1 MRVLTSV
8 PVHALSTE
16 RFASVLDAEVY
27 ERFDEL
33 AKGARERFAGRV
45 VWNVNS
51 TPRGGGVAE
60 MLQSLL
66 AYARGAGVDARW
78 EVIRGE
84 PEFFRVT
91 KRIHN
96 HLHGA
101 PGDGGGLGAAE
112 REAYEAA
119 LAPNASEL
127 LEVVSRD
134 DVVILH
140 DPQTAGLVPPL
151 NEAGVPVIWR
161 CHVGIDSPNELAR
174 EAWAFLVDYVREAD
188 ACVFSRRAFAWEG
201 LDEDR
206 IALIAPSIDAFS
218 AKNQDLDQHAVA
230 AILCVAGL
238 QQDGTSGH
246 AAAEFIRQDGSP
258 AHVVR
263 QAELYQEA
271 PVRPDDRV
279 VVQVSRWDRLKDP
292 LGVMEGFVD
301 HVAGDDAHLV
311 LAGPSVE
318 AVTDDPE
325 GAEVLA
331 EVREKLEGLDPA
343 RRARVH
349 LAGLP
354 MDDLEENAAIVNA
367 LQRRADV
374 IVQKSLAEGFGLT
387 VAEGMWKG
395 RPVVASRIGGIQ
407 DQIVDDVSGV
417 LLNDPLDLEEFGGAV
432 RRLLDD
438 PAAADAMGREARQR
452 VRSEFLGVRSLT
464 QYLDLIE
471 RVERRRPAA
480 VAEAEPS

>member
-1 MRVLTSV
+1 MRALTSV
-8 PVHALSTE
+8 PVPALSTE
-16 RFASVLDAEVY
+16 RFASVLDAEAY

-33 AKGARERFAGRV
+33 ARGAGERFAGRV

-78 EVIRGE
+78 EVIRGD
-84 PEFFRVT
+84 PEFFRIT

-96 HLHGA
+96 RLHGA
-101 PGDGGGLGAAE
+101 PGDDGGLGAAE
-112 REAYEAA
+112 RQAYEAA
-119 LAPNASEL
+119 LASNASEL
-127 LEVVSRD
+127 LELVSQD

-151 NEAGVPVIWR
+151 KEAGVPVIWR

-174 EAWAFLVDYVREAD
+174 EAWAFLVGYVRDAD

-218 AKNQDLDQHAVA
+218 AKNQDLDARAVA
-230 AILCVAGL
+230 AILGVAGL
-238 QQDGTSGH
+238 QQGPSGH
-246 AAAEFIRQDGSP
+246 GAAEFMRQDGSP

-331 EVREKLEGLDPA
+331 EVREKLEGLDPT

-407 DQIVDDVSGV
+407 DQIVDGENGV

-438 PAAADAMGREARQR
+438 PEAADAMGRKARQR
-452 VRSEFLGVRSLT
+452 IGSEFLGVRSLM

-471 RVERRRPAA
+471 RLERERPAA
-480 VAEAEPS
+480 VVSETELR

>member
-1 MRVLTSV
+1 MTVLTSV
-8 PVHALSTE
+8 PVAALSTE
-16 RFASVLDAEVY
+16 RFASVLDPDAY

-33 AKGARERFAGRV
+33 AKSARERFAGRV

-51 TPRGGGVAE
+51 TARGGGVAE

-66 AYARGAGVDARW
+66 AYARGTGVDARW

-84 PEFFRVT
+84 PDFFRVT

-101 PGDGGGLGAAE
+101 PGDGGGLGEPE
-112 REAYEAA
+112 RETYEAA

-127 LEVVSRD
+127 LELVSQD

-151 NEAGVPVIWR
+151 KEAGVPVIWR

-174 EAWAFLVDYVREAD
+174 EAWAFLVPYVRDAD

-201 LDEDR
+201 LEEDR

-218 AKNQDLDQHAVA
+218 AKNQDLDPGAVG
-230 AILCVAGL
+230 AILRVAGL
-238 QQDGTSGH
+238 QEGEAAGH
-246 AAAEFIRQDGSP
+246 APAFMRQDGSP

-263 QAELYQEA
+263 RAELHQEA
-271 PVRPDDRV
+271 PLRPDDRV

-292 LGVMEGFVD
+292 LGVMQGFID

-331 EVREKLEGLDPA
+331 EAREMLDGVEPA

-349 LAGLP
+349 LACLP

-367 LQRRADV
+367 LQRRADIV
-374 IVQKSLAEGFGLT
+374 VQKSLAEGFGLT

-407 DQIVDDVSGV
+407 DQIVDGESGV
-417 LLNDPLDLEEFGGAV
+417 VLNDPLDLEEFGGAV

-438 PAAADAMGREARQR
+438 PAAAAAMGREARQR
-452 VRSEFLGVRSLT
+452 VRSQFLGVRSLT

-471 RVERRRPAA
+471 RVGRKRPSAA
-480 VAEAEPS
+480 AH

>member
-1 MRVLTSV
+1 MKVLTSIPV
-8 PVHALSTE
+8 PALSTE
-16 RFASVLDAEVY
+16 RFASVLDAEAY
-27 ERFDEL
+27 ERFDVL
-33 AKGARERFAGRV
+33 ARGARERFAGRV

-78 EVIRGE
+78 EVIQGDS
-84 PEFFRVT
+84 EFFRVT

-101 PGDGGGLGAAE
+101 PGDGGGLGAPE

-119 LAPNASEL
+119 LAPNSTEL
-127 LEVVSRD
+127 LECVSRD
-134 DVVILH
+134 DIVILH

-151 NEAGVPVIWR
+151 KEAGIPVIWR
-161 CHVGIDSPNELAR
+161 CHVGMDSPNQLAR
-174 EAWAFLVDYVREAD
+174 DAWAFLVDYVRGAD
-188 ACVFSRRAFAWEG
+188 AYVFSRLAFAWEG

-206 IALIAPSIDAFS
+206 IALIAPSIGAFS
-218 AKNQDLDQHAVA
+218 AKNQDLDPRAVV
-230 AILCVAGL
+230 AILGVAGL
-238 QQDGTSGH
+238 QQDGAEGH

-263 QAELYQEA
+263 QAEIYQKA
-271 PVRPDDRV
+271 PVRPHDRV

-292 LGVMEGFVD
+292 LGVMEGFID

-311 LAGPSVE
+311 VAGPSVE

-325 GAEVLA
+325 GAEVVA
-331 EVREKLEGLDPA
+331 EARDKLESLDPA
-343 RRARVH
+343 RRRRVH
-349 LAGLP
+349 LACLP

-387 VAEGMWKG
+387 VSEGMWKG
-395 RPVVASRIGGIQ
+395 RPVIASRIGGIQ
-407 DQIVDDVSGV
+407 DQIVDGVSGV
-417 LLNDPLDLEEFGGAV
+417 LLNDPLDLEEFGRAV

-438 PAAADAMGREARQR
+438 RAAAEAMGREARAR
-452 VRSEFLGVRSLT
+452 VRSHFLGVRSLM

-471 RVERRRPAA
+471 KVERERPPAA
-480 VAEAEPS
+480 VVDRG

>member
-1 MRVLTSV
+1 
-8 PVHALSTE
+8 
-16 RFASVLDAEVY
+16 
-27 ERFDEL
+27 
-33 AKGARERFAGRV
+33 
-45 VWNVNS
+45 
-51 TPRGGGVAE
+51 
-60 MLQSLL
+60 
-66 AYARGAGVDARW
+66 
-78 EVIRGE
+78 
-84 PEFFRVT
+84 VT

-101 PGDGGGLGAAE
+101 PGDGGGLREPE

-119 LAPNASEL
+119 LASNALAL
-127 LEVVSRD
+127 LELVSQD

-174 EAWAFLVDYVREAD
+174 EAWAFLVPYVRDAD
-188 ACVFSRRAFAWEG
+188 AFVFSRRAFAWEG

-218 AKNQDLDQHAVA
+218 AKNQDLDAGAVA
-230 AILCVAGL
+230 AILEVAGL
-238 QQDGTSGH
+238 QHDSGAGH
-246 AAAEFIRQDGSP
+246 PPAFTRHDGSP

-263 QAELYQEA
+263 HAELHQEA
-271 PVRPDDRV
+271 PLRPGDRA

-292 LGVMEGFVD
+292 LGVLRGFID
-301 HVAGDDAHLV
+301 HVAGDDVHLV

-331 EVREKLEGLDPA
+331 EARETLAALERA
-343 RRARVH
+343 QRARVH
-349 LAGLP
+349 LARLP

-374 IVQKSLAEGFGLT
+374 VVQKSLAEGFGLT

-407 DQIVDDVSGV
+407 DQIVDGESGV
-417 LLNDPLDLEEFGGAV
+417 LVNDPVDLEEYGRAV
-432 RRLLDD
+432 WRLLED
-438 PAAADAMGREARQR
+438 PAAAEAMGREARSR
-452 VRSEFLGVRSLT
+452 VRSHFLGVRSLT

-471 RVERRRPAA
+471 RVERKRPSPA
-480 VAEAEPS
+480 VR

>member
-8 PVHALSTE
+8 PVAALSTE
-16 RFASVLDAEVY
+16 RFATVLESEAY

-33 AKGARERFAGRV
+33 AKGARESFAGRV

-101 PGDGGGLGAAE
+101 PGDGGGLGP
-112 REAYEAA
+112 RDRDAYEAA
-119 LAPNASEL
+119 LEPNADEL
-127 LEVVSRD
+127 LELVSRD

-140 DPQTAGLVPPL
+140 DPQTAGLVPRL
-151 NEAGVPVIWR
+151 KEAGAPVIWR

-174 EAWAFLVDYVREAD
+174 EAWAFLVPYVREAD
-188 ACVFSRRAFAWEG
+188 VCVFSRKAFAWEG

-206 IALIAPSIDAFS
+206 VALIAPSIDAFS
-218 AKNQDLDQHAVA
+218 AKNQDLDDGTVA
-230 AILCVAGL
+230 AILEAAGL
-238 QQDGTSGH
+238 QQDGAAGH
-246 AAAEFIRQDGSP
+246 APSFVRQDGSP
-258 AHVVR
+258 GNVVR
-263 QAELYQEA
+263 HAELSQEA
-271 PVRPDDRV
+271 PVRPDDPV

-292 LGVMEGFVD
+292 LGVMRGFVE
-301 HVAGDDAHLV
+301 HVGGDAHLV

-331 EVREKLEGLDPA
+331 EARETLAGLDPD

-349 LAGLP
+349 LACLP
-354 MDDLEENAAIVNA
+354 MEDLEENAAIVNA
-367 LQRRADV
+367 LQRRAEV
-374 IVQKSLAEGFGLT
+374 VVQKSLAEGFGLT

-407 DQIVDDVSGV
+407 DQIVDGKSGV
-417 LLNDPLDLEEFGGAV
+417 LLDDPLDLERFGAAV

-438 PAAADAMGREARQR
+438 RTTAEAIGREARQR
-452 VRSEFLGVRSLT
+452 FRSEFLGVRHLT

-471 RVERRRPAA
+471 RVERRRPATA
-480 VAEAEPS
+480 VH

>member
-1 MRVLTSV
+1 MTVLTSV
-8 PVHALSTE
+8 PVAALPIE
-16 RFASVLDAEVY
+16 RFASVLDREAY
-27 ERFDEL
+27 ERFEEL
-33 AKGARERFAGRV
+33 AGRAREHFAARV

-51 TPRGGGVAE
+51 TARGGGVAE

-101 PGDGGGLGAAE
+101 PGDGGGLGEPE

-119 LAPNASEL
+119 LASNAPEL
-127 LEVVSRD
+127 LELVSQD

-151 NEAGVPVIWR
+151 KEAGVPVIWR
-161 CHVGIDSPNELAR
+161 CHVGIDSPNDLAR
-174 EAWAFLVDYVREAD
+174 EAWAFLVHYVRDAD
-188 ACVFSRRAFAWEG
+188 AFVFSRRAFAWEA

-218 AKNQDLDQHAVA
+218 AKNQDLDPGAVA
-230 AILCVAGL
+230 AILEVAGL
-238 QQDGTSGH
+238 QHDGGTGH
-246 AAAEFIRQDGSP
+246 PPAFTRQDGSP

-263 QAELYQEA
+263 HAELYQEA
-271 PVRPDDRV
+271 PVRAGQRV

-292 LGVMEGFVD
+292 LGVMRGFVD
-301 HVAGDDAHLV
+301 HVAGDDVHLV
-311 LAGPSVE
+311 VAGPSVE
-318 AVTDDPE
+318 AVSDDPE

-331 EVREKLEGLDPA
+331 EAHETLEGMEPA
-343 RRARVH
+343 QRARVH
-349 LAGLP
+349 LACLP

-367 LQRRADV
+367 LQRRADIV
-374 IVQKSLAEGFGLT
+374 VQKSIAEGFGLT

-407 DQIVDDVSGV
+407 DQIVDGESGV
-417 LLNDPLDLEEFGGAV
+417 LLNDPLDLEEYGGAV
-432 RRLLDD
+432 QRLLDD
-438 PAAADAMGREARQR
+438 PAAAEAIGREARGR

-471 RVERRRPAA
+471 RVERKRPSPA
-480 VAEAEPS
+480 VR

>member
-1 MRVLTSV
+1 MRVITSV

-16 RFASVLDAEVY
+16 RFASVLDAEAY

-33 AKGARERFAGRV
+33 ARGARERFAGRV

-101 PGDGGGLGAAE
+101 PGDGGGLGAPE

-119 LAPNASEL
+119 LAANAGEL
-127 LEVVSRD
+127 LEVVSGD

-151 NEAGVPVIWR
+151 KEAGVPVIWR

-174 EAWAFLVDYVREAD
+174 KAWAFLVDYVREAD

-201 LDEDR
+201 LDDDR

-218 AKNQDLDQHAVA
+218 AKNQDLDAGAVA
-230 AILCVAGL
+230 AILGVAGL
-238 QQDGTSGH
+238 QQDGAAGH
-246 AAAEFIRQDGSP
+246 AAAEFVRQDGSP

-263 QAELYQEA
+263 QAELNQEA
-271 PVRPDDRV
+271 PLRPDDRV

-292 LGVMEGFVD
+292 LGVMEGFIE

-331 EVREKLEGLDPA
+331 EAREKLEELAPA

-349 LAGLP
+349 LACLP

-367 LQRRADV
+367 LQRRADIV
-374 IVQKSLAEGFGLT
+374 VQKSLAEGFGLT
-387 VAEGMWKG
+387 VAEGMWKA

-407 DQIVDDVSGV
+407 DQIVDGESGV
-417 LLNDPLDLEEFGGAV
+417 LLNDPLDLEEYACAV

-438 PAAADAMGREARQR
+438 PKAADAMGHEARAR
-452 VRSEFLGVRSLT
+452 VRAQFLGVRSLT

-471 RVERRRPAA
+471 RVERARPRAA
-480 VAEAEPS
+480 VAEAG

>member
-16 RFASVLDAEVY
+16 RFASVLDAEAY

-45 VWNVNS
+45 IWNVNS

-84 PEFFRVT
+84 PEFYRVT

-101 PGDGGGLGAAE
+101 PGDGGGLGAPE
-112 REAYEAA
+112 REAYDAA
-119 LAPNASEL
+119 LASNAPEL
-127 LEVVSRD
+127 LEVVSPD

-151 NEAGVPVIWR
+151 KEAGVPVIWR
-161 CHVGIDSPNELAR
+161 CHVGIDSPNDLAR
-174 EAWAFLVDYVREAD
+174 EAWAFLVDYVRDAD

-218 AKNQDLDQHAVA
+218 AKNQDLDPRAVA

-238 QQDGTSGH
+238 QEGTSGH
-246 AAAEFIRQDGSP
+246 GAAEFIRQDGSP

-331 EVREKLEGLDPA
+331 EAREKLEGLDPA

-349 LAGLP
+349 LACLP

-367 LQRRADV
+367 LQRRADI

-407 DQIVDDVSGV
+407 DQIVDGESGV

-452 VRSEFLGVRSLT
+452 VRSEFLGVRSLM

-471 RVERRRPAA
+471 RVEREHPAAA
-480 VAEAEPS
+480 VAERG

>member
-1 MRVLTSV
+1 MRALTSV
-8 PVHALSTE
+8 PVAALPTE
-16 RFASVLDAEVY
+16 RFASVLDAEAY

-33 AKGARERFAGRV
+33 ARSAHERFAGRV

-51 TPRGGGVAE
+51 TARGGGVAE

-78 EVIRGE
+78 EVIRAD

-96 HLHGA
+96 RLHGA
-101 PGDGGGLGAAE
+101 PGDGGGLGDVE
-112 REAYEAA
+112 REAYEKA
-119 LAPNASEL
+119 LESNASEL
-127 LEVVSRD
+127 LELVSRD

-151 NEAGVPVIWR
+151 KEAGVPVIWR

-174 EAWAFLVDYVREAD
+174 QAWAFLLQYVRDAD
-188 ACVFSRRAFAWEG
+188 AFVFSRRAFAWEG

-218 AKNQDLDQHAVA
+218 AKNQDLDVAAVA
-230 AILCVAGL
+230 AILEVAGL
-238 QQDGTSGH
+238 QQGEPSGH
-246 AAAEFIRQDGSP
+246 PPTFTREDGSP

-263 QAELYQEA
+263 QAELFQEA
-271 PVRPDDRV
+271 PLRPGDRV

-292 LGVMEGFVD
+292 LGVLLGFIG

-311 LAGPSVE
+311 LAGPSVT

-325 GAEVLA
+325 GAEVFA
-331 EVREKLEGLDPA
+331 EVRETLNGLEPA

-349 LAGLP
+349 LASLP
-354 MDDLEENAAIVNA
+354 MEDLEENAAIVNA

-374 IVQKSLAEGFGLT
+374 VVQKSVAEGFGLT
-387 VAEGMWKG
+387 VAEAMWKG
-395 RPVVASRIGGIQ
+395 RPVAASRIGGIQ
-407 DQIVDDVSGV
+407 DQIVDGVSGV

-438 PAAADAMGREARQR
+438 PAAAEAIGREARAR
-452 VRSEFLGVRSLT
+452 VRSHFLGVRSLM

-471 RVERRRPAA
+471 RVERRRPAPA
-480 VAEAEPS
+480 VR

>member
-8 PVHALSTE
+8 PVAALSTE
-16 RFASVLDAEVY
+16 RFASVLDSEAY

-84 PEFFRVT
+84 PDFFRVT

-101 PGDGGGLGAAE
+101 PGDGGGLGAPD

-119 LAPNASEL
+119 LEPNAGEL
-127 LEVVSRD
+127 LELVSRD

-151 NEAGVPVIWR
+151 KEAGVPVIWR

-174 EAWAFLVDYVREAD
+174 DAWAFLVPYVREAD

-201 LDEDR
+201 LDEER

-218 AKNQDLDQHAVA
+218 AKNQDLDEGKVG
-230 AILCVAGL
+230 AILEAAGI
-238 QQDGTSGH
+238 QQEGAAGH
-246 AAAEFIRQDGSP
+246 APAFVRQDGSP

-263 QAELYQEA
+263 HAELNQKA
-271 PVRPDDRV
+271 PVRPEDRV

-292 LGVMEGFVD
+292 LGVMRGFVD
-301 HVAGDDAHLV
+301 HVGGDDAHLV

-331 EVREKLEGLDPA
+331 EARETLEGLDPD
-343 RRARVH
+343 RRARIH
-349 LAGLP
+349 LACLP
-354 MDDLEENAAIVNA
+354 MEDLEENAAIVNA

-374 IVQKSLAEGFGLT
+374 VVQKSIAEGFGLT

-407 DQIVDDVSGV
+407 DQIVDGESGG
-417 LLNDPLDLEEFGGAV
+417 LLDDPLDLEEFGAAV

-438 PAAADAMGREARQR
+438 PATADAIGREARHR

-471 RVERRRPAA
+471 RVERKRPATA
-480 VAEAEPS
+480 VH

>member
-1 MRVLTSV
+1 MTVLTSV
-8 PVHALSTE
+8 PVAALPTE
-16 RFASVLDAEVY
+16 RFASVLDAEAY
-27 ERFDEL
+27 EQFDEL

-51 TPRGGGVAE
+51 TARGGGVAE

-78 EVIRGE
+78 EVIGGE
-84 PEFFRVT
+84 SEFFRVT

-101 PGDGGGLGAAE
+101 PGDGGGLGEPE

-119 LAPNASEL
+119 LASNEPEL
-127 LEVVSRD
+127 LELVSQD

-151 NEAGVPVIWR
+151 KEAGVPVIWR

-174 EAWAFLVDYVREAD
+174 EAWAFLVYYVRNAD
-188 ACVFSRRAFAWEG
+188 AFVFSRRAFAWEG

-218 AKNQDLDQHAVA
+218 SKNQDLDAGAVA
-230 AILCVAGL
+230 AILEIAGL
-238 QQDGTSGH
+238 QHEGGAGH
-246 AAAEFIRQDGSP
+246 PPAFTRHDGSP
-258 AHVVR
+258 AHVIR
-263 QAELYQEA
+263 HAELHQEA
-271 PVRPDDRV
+271 PLRPDDCV

-292 LGVMEGFVD
+292 LGVLRGFVD
-301 HVAGDDAHLV
+301 HMAGDDAHLV

-331 EVREKLEGLDPA
+331 EAREALEGLERP

-349 LAGLP
+349 LACLP

-374 IVQKSLAEGFGLT
+374 VVQKSLAEGFGLT
-387 VAEGMWKG
+387 VAEAMWKG

-407 DQIVDDVSGV
+407 DQIVDGESGV
-417 LLNDPLDLEEFGGAV
+417 LLNDPLDLEEYSAAV

-438 PAAADAMGREARQR
+438 PAAAEAMGREARDR
-452 VRSEFLGVRSLT
+452 VRSHFLGVRSLT

-471 RVERRRPAA
+471 RVERKRPSHAA
-480 VAEAEPS
+480 R

>member
-1 MRVLTSV
+1 
-8 PVHALSTE
+8 
-16 RFASVLDAEVY
+16 
-27 ERFDEL
+27 
-33 AKGARERFAGRV
+33 
-45 VWNVNS
+45 
-51 TPRGGGVAE
+51 
-60 MLQSLL
+60 
-66 AYARGAGVDARW
+66 
-78 EVIRGE
+78 VIRGE

-101 PGDGGGLGAAE
+101 PGDGGSLGEPE

-119 LAPNASEL
+119 LGSNAPEL
-127 LEVVSRD
+127 LELVSQD

-151 NEAGVPVIWR
+151 KEAGVPVIWR

-174 EAWAFLVDYVREAD
+174 EAWAFLVYYVRNAD
-188 ACVFSRRAFAWEG
+188 AFVFSRRAFAWEG

-218 AKNQDLDQHAVA
+218 AKNQDLDAGAVA
-230 AILCVAGL
+230 AILEIAGL
-238 QQDGTSGH
+238 QHEGGAGH
-246 AAAEFIRQDGSP
+246 PPAFTRHDGSP
-258 AHVVR
+258 AHVIR
-263 QAELYQEA
+263 HAELQQEA
-271 PVRPDDRV
+271 PLRPDDRV

-292 LGVMEGFVD
+292 LGVLRGFVD
-301 HVAGDDAHLV
+301 HMAGDDAHLV

-331 EVREKLEGLDPA
+331 EAREALEGLEGP

-349 LAGLP
+349 LACLP

-374 IVQKSLAEGFGLT
+374 VVQKSLAEGFGLT
-387 VAEGMWKG
+387 VAEAMWKG

-407 DQIVDDVSGV
+407 DQIVDGESGV
-417 LLNDPLDLEEFGGAV
+417 LLNDPLDLEEYSAAV

-438 PAAADAMGREARQR
+438 PAAAEAMGREARDR
-452 VRSEFLGVRSLT
+452 VRSHFLGVRSLT

-471 RVERRRPAA
+471 RVERKRPSHAA
-480 VAEAEPS
+480 R